1 MSGWLSRAK
10 GAFGG
15 REAEIDPEPIEIAC
29 PCGRKVEATRRRDFQ
44 RVLCKGCGEPFF
56 LLPLDVYPRPVMKVR
71 KVKPPKPA
79 VKEKPATGTQ
89 SPATQPDTQP
99 DTKPTGKRDAKAET
113 APTRANID
121 LPNELSVFADQV
133 RAQFRPVRL
142 MVLSLLVVIGL
153 TGWWQWTRAARSGA
167 ELDFKTAN
175 EAGQAALQKK
185 DFVEAAQQFT
195 RAADAADLL
204 KRHDVL
210 AEQARQ
216 RAQQLT
222 AINSLLTRSLVEL
235 LDAAKAGR
243 VKGDFAAVESE
254 FASLHAGRW
263 VVLQSEVA
271 PAAGPSDPSKPATAS
286 VWEQR
291 VQIDGE
297 AFVLTGALSIFKKVP
312 ASTPPPSAPDPNAAP
327 DAQPQPMLALND
339 LGQREV
345 LFAAQVESLKWN
357 AAQSV
362 WVLTLKSST
371 SCLWTDYDLLL
382 ATGLQPDELRSEPQL
397 RALLLEQSRWIGAA
411 E

>member
-15 REAEIDPEPIEIAC
+15 REAEISPEPIEIAC

-71 KVKPPKPA
+71 KVKPPKPDLKKTKTA
-79 VKEKPATGTQ
+79 AGTKSPPA
-89 SPATQPDTQP
+89 QPDPQT
-99 DTKPTGKRDAKAET
+99 AT
-113 APTRANID
+113 APTRPNID
-121 LPNELSVFADQV
+121 LRKDLAAVGGRV
-133 RAQFRPVRL
+133 RTQFTPLRL
-142 MVLSLLVVIGL
+142 MVLSLVAVIGL
-153 TGWWQWTRAARSGA
+153 TGWWQWNRAARSGA

-175 EAGQAALQKK
+175 EAGQRALQKK
-185 DFVEAAQQFT
+185 NFVEAAEQFA
-195 RAADAADLL
+195 RAANAVDLL
-204 KRHDVL
+204 KRHDVP

-216 RAQQLT
+216 NFRQLT
-222 AINSLLTRSLVEL
+222 AINSLLNRSLVEL
-235 LDAAKAGR
+235 LEAAKAGR
-243 VKGDFAAVESE
+243 KKGDVAAVESE

-263 VVLQSEVA
+263 VVLQSEVT
-271 PAAGPSDPSKPATAS
+271 PVSGPSDSATAS

-291 VQIDGE
+291 VQFDE
-297 AFVLTGALSIFKKVP
+297 ETLVLTGSLSIFAKVL
-312 ASTPPPSAPDPNAAP
+312 ATPSPLSAPEGSAAP
-327 DAQPQPMLALND
+327 DAQPQFMLALND

-362 WVLTLKSST
+362 WVLTLKSS
-371 SCLWTDYDLLL
+371 SGFLWTDYDLLQP
-382 ATGLQPDELRSEPQL
+382 TGLQPDERPTEPNLRSEPQV
-397 RALLLEQSRWIGAA
+397 RALLLEQSRWIGAI